1 MIIYITVDNYF
12 CVSAAIKTFLD
23 FEMTANLRDT
33 SPLMDAPCFSSRR
46 DVMKD
51 SPYLFISFELFW
63 IKQGRGT

>member
-12 CVSAAIKTFLD
+12 CVSADRKTFLD

-33 SPLMDAPCFSSRR
+33 SPLMDAQCSSSRR
-46 DVMKD
+46 DAMED
-51 SPYLFISFELFW
+51 SPYLFIGFELFW